1 MLLFV
6 LNLIALKIATDASL
20 KHKNIF
26 GPIIVQ
32 ALKEQIGISRDLS
45 TKSLVA
51 YLFFSKKNNL
61 KILPTN

>member
-6 LNLIALKIATDASL
+6 LNLIALKIATDSSL

-32 ALKEQIGISRDLS
+32 VLKEKIGISNDLS
-45 TKSLVA
+45 TKNLVT
-51 YLFFSKKNNL
+51 YLFLNKKKNY
-61 KILPTN
+61 